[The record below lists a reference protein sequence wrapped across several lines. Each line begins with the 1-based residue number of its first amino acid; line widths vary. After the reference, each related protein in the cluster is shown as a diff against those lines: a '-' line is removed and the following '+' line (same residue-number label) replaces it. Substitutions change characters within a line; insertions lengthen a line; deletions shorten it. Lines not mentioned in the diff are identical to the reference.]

1 MKSFN
6 KFITEALLSDT
17 EIRRALANVESHKTN
32 YLYKEKAEL
41 RAQLTRTKDP
51 DDRAHVQ
58 SMLDDIE
65 EWIEQD
71 NARIE
76 ELEYQLSIPGRYAE
90 AEKAAWLKTGKR

>member
-41 RAQLTRTKDP
+41 RAQLTRTITMIPTIKSDP
-51 DDRAHVQ
+51 DFSLV
-58 SMLDDIE
+58 
-65 EWIEQD
+65 
-71 NARIE
+71 
-76 ELEYQLSIPGRYAE
+76 
-90 AEKAAWLKTGKR
+90 